1 MMVPERLKRS
11 HPPFSIRAS
20 GSAKGALILGKNALL
35 YFFVGQG
42 RKKMDGEDNVCVCGF
57 PSNWVTERVSKILLN
72 ECLLAIRAF
81 GRSLLGV
88 S

>member
-35 YFFVGQG
+35 YFFC
-42 RKKMDGEDNVCVCGF
+42 RAREEKMDGEDNVCVCGF
-57 PSNWVTERVSKILLN
+57 PSNWVTER
-72 ECLLAIRAF
+72 AIRAF
-81 GRSLLGV
+81 DGSLLGV

>member
-35 YFFVGQG
+35 YFFC
-42 RKKMDGEDNVCVCGF
+42 RAREEKMDGEDNVCVCGF

-72 ECLLAIRAF
+72 ECLMAIRAF
-81 GRSLLGV
+81 DGSLLGG
-88 S
+88 